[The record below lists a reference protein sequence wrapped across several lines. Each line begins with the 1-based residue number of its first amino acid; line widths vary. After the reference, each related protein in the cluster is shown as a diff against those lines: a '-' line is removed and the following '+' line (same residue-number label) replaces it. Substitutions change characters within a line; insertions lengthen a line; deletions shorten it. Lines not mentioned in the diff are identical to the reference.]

1 MPIKGNLSKGLVLAL
16 LLTLF
21 PSIAFSAQKIV
32 PGTACPSLGITK
44 IDAGKKYFCVLRKD
58 SLLWN
63 KGVNWVARTPATSPT
78 PTPSPVAT
86 PSPTPTSALTN
97 SSNYL
102 DISSCKLGIDTDRIG
117 VGFSQ
122 NVYRVRN
129 TKPIRALIFPIDFP
143 DLVATSDPKTDFAS
157 ITAGVSEYYKNLS
170 EGRSNIAWTIFPR
183 YVRYATKVADAN
195 LGGRTTS
202 GYGLFKS
209 QSENLARQNLDLS
222 AFDLVVYAPPLTT
235 TREQIAI
242 NPAFIADSPADIN
255 STMLDGQSY
264 AQRFQFLTLT
274 HELGHLM
281 GLADLYNYNAA
292 NESAASG
299 SQNTFELQFRY
310 MGIFDLMNWAT
321 GPGVE
326 LTSWNRWL
334 IDLITDDQIRC
345 LPNSS
350 TTTLLTPV
358 EVIGGIKGA
367 VIPLSPTEAI
377 VIESRRALRYDNEIG
392 KSSEGALIYKVN
404 TSIGTGPM
412 KVISRPG
419 SNDIWHRDAPLKVN
433 ETYSVDGYSISV
445 IESGIFGDVIKV
457 TKN

>member
-1 MPIKGNLSKGLVLAL
+1 MRISGTFTKGLVLAL
-16 LLTLF
+16 VFTLV
-21 PSIAFSAQKIV
+21 PSVAISAQKIV
-32 PGTACPSLGITK
+32 PGTSCPSLGITAL
-44 IDAGKKYFCVLRKD
+44 DGAKKYFCVLRKD

-63 KGVNWVARTPATSPT
+63 KGVNWVAPT
-78 PTPSPVAT
+78 PTPTPTPT
-86 PSPTPTSALTN
+86 PSPTPTSVLTN

-102 DISSCKLGIDTDRIG
+102 DISSCKLGVGTNRIG

-122 NVYRVRN
+122 NQYRVRN

-170 EGRSNIAWTIFPR
+170 EGRSIIEWTIFPS

-195 LGGRTTS
+195 LGGRTTN

-345 LPNSS
+345 LPNLS

-367 VIPLSPTEAI
+367 VIPLSPNEAI

-412 KVISRPG
+412 KVVSRPG

-433 ETYSVDGYSISV
+433 ETYTVDGYSISV
-445 IESGIFGDVIKV
+445 IESGTFGDVIKV